1 MPIWFLACTYAM
13 VGEKDSAVAQLRT
26 LLGMPALVT
35 AASLRIDPIFAP
47 LRGYS
52 AFEQLIAKR

>member
-1 MPIWFLACTYAM
+1 
-13 VGEKDSAVAQLRT
+13 VAQLRT